1 MQYRLDSS
9 MKKTILSFVL
19 GVFFSFPVFS
29 QTYDE
34 LCERAVQATEQDSL
48 QQAERYIRE
57 ALQLDPANV
66 RNALLFSNLGT
77 IQRRQR
83 KYELALESY
92 TYALNMA
99 PRNVP
104 ILLNRAALYL
114 ELGKNEQACV
124 DYSLVLDLQ
133 PDNREALSMRAYIY
147 TQQRNYKGAHA
158 DYDSLLKFSPQDFH
172 ARLGLASLWQ
182 KENKYEAS
190 LAILNVMISEGT
202 GDASLF
208 TTTQQAVL
216 YVARA
221 GVEREMKHDDMAL
234 MDLQEAIQLD
244 DSCSEAYLM
253 RGQIYLSQRKKEQAK
268 RDFDKA
274 VALGI
279 PMAEMRDLLQRC
291 K

>member
-1 MQYRLDSS
+1 M
-9 MKKTILSFVL
+9 IFFVVLS
-19 GVFFSFPVFS
+19 VFLSFPVFS

-34 LCERAVQATEQDSL
+34 LCERAVLATEQDSL

-57 ALQLDPANV
+57 ALQLDPANA

-77 IQRRQR
+77 IQRSQR

-124 DYSLVLDLQ
+124 DYSMVLDLQ
-133 PDNREALSMRAYIY
+133 PDNKEALSMRAYIY
-147 TQQRNYKGAHA
+147 SQQRNYKGAHA
-158 DYDSLLKFSPQDFH
+158 DYDSLLKLSPQDFQ
-172 ARLGLASLWQ
+172 ARLGLATLWQ
-182 KENKYEAS
+182 KENKYESS
-190 LAILNVMISEGT
+190 LAILNAMISEGMD
-202 GDASLF
+202 DASLF
-208 TTTQQAVL
+208 TASQRAVL

-221 GVEREMKHDDMAL
+221 GVERDMKHDDMAL
-234 MDLQEAIQLD
+234 MDLQEAIRLD
-244 DSCSEAYLM
+244 DVCSEAYLM
-253 RGQIYLSQRKKEQAK
+253 RGRIYLTQRKKEQAK
-268 RDFDKA
+268 RDFEKA
-274 VALGI
+274 VSLGI
-279 PMAEMRDLLQRC
+279 PMAEMRELLQQC